1 MTDDDGIPQDVLVAT
16 LAEGRDQ
23 APRQS
28 PGMLGIR
35 VINWRT
41 LDDADAPEIWTD
53 LRDWVIWF
61 THRYNLASRKIPPCW
76 FKHGALV
83 EELSALHTAWL
94 VSFDSLDAGFGPIGW
109 HERLAVALPRLA
121 TWYNG
126 ECHNGHTE
134 LPQTGDDGVPTEWAD
149 WIGRSHAEA

>member
-1 MTDDDGIPQDVLVAT
+1 MTDDIPLDDLVAT
-16 LAEGRDQ
+16 LAEGWENR
-23 APRQS
+23 ASRQS

-41 LDDADAPEIWTD
+41 LEDEDAPQVWTD

-61 THRYNLASRKIPPCW
+61 THRYNIASRKIPPCW

-83 EELSALHTAWL
+83 EELSGLHTAWL
-94 VSFDSLDAGFGPIGW
+94 VSYDSLDAGYGPIGW
-109 HERLAVALPRLA
+109 HERLAVAIPRLA

-134 LPQTGDDGVPTEWAD
+134 LPQACDDAVPVEWAD
-149 WIGRSHAEA
+149 WIRKSHAHS

>member
-1 MTDDDGIPQDVLVAT
+1 MSDDIPLDDLVAS
-16 LAEGRDQ
+16 LAESWEDQ
-23 APRQS
+23 APRQT

-41 LDDADAPEIWTD
+41 LEDEDAPQVWTD
-53 LRDWVIWF
+53 LREWVVWF
-61 THRYNLASRKIPPCW
+61 THRYNIASRKVPPCW

-94 VSFDSLDAGFGPIGW
+94 VSYDSLDAGYGPIGW
-109 HERLAVALPRLA
+109 HERLAVAIPRLA

-126 ECHNGHTE
+126 ECHNGHSE
-134 LPQTGDDGVPTEWAD
+134 LPQTGDTADLPEWSA
-149 WIGRSHAEA
+149 WIGRSHAGS

>member
-16 LAEGRDQ
+16 LAEGWDQ

-41 LDDADAPEIWTD
+41 LGNADAPEVWTD
-53 LRDWVIWF
+53 LREWVVWF

-94 VSFDSLDAGFGPIGW
+94 VSYDSLDAGYGPIGW
-109 HERLAVALPRLA
+109 HERLAVAIPRLA
-121 TWYNG
+121 SWYNG

-134 LPQTGDDGVPTEWAD
+134 LPQTGDDAVPTEWAD
-149 WIGRSHAEA
+149 WIGRSHAGG

>member
-1 MTDDDGIPQDVLVAT
+1 MTDDIPLDDLVAS
-16 LAEGRDQ
+16 LAEEWEDQ
-23 APRQS
+23 PPRQS

-35 VINWRT
+35 AINWRT
-41 LDDADAPEIWTD
+41 LEDGDAPPVWTD
-53 LRDWVIWF
+53 LQDWVAWF
-61 THRYNLASRKIPPCW
+61 THRYNIATRKIPPCW

-94 VSFDSLDAGFGPIGW
+94 VSYDSLDAGYGPIGW
-109 HERLAVALPRLA
+109 HERLAVAIPRLA

-134 LPQTGDDGVPTEWAD
+134 LPQTGDDAVPAEWAD
-149 WIGRSHAEA
+149 WIRQSHANS

>member
-1 MTDDDGIPQDVLVAT
+1 MTDDDGIPQDLLVAS
-16 LAEGRDQ
+16 LPEGWDQ

-28 PGMLGIR
+28 PGMLGVR

-41 LDDADAPEIWTD
+41 LDNVDAPDVWTD
-53 LRDWVIWF
+53 LREWVIWF
-61 THRYNLASRKIPPCW
+61 THRYDLPARKIPPCW
-76 FKHGALV
+76 FRHGALV

-94 VSFDSLDAGFGPIGW
+94 VSFDGLDAGYGPIGW
-109 HERLAVALPRLA
+109 HERLAVAIPRLA

-134 LPQTGDDGVPTEWAD
+134 MIQASDCTPSEGWSQWITETHS
-149 WIGRSHAEA
+149 RP

>member
-1 MTDDDGIPQDVLVAT
+1 
-16 LAEGRDQ
+16 
-23 APRQS
+23 
-28 PGMLGIR
+28 MLGIR

-41 LDDADAPEIWTD
+41 LEDEDAPQVWTD
-53 LRDWVIWF
+53 LRSWVVWF
-61 THRYNLASRKIPPCW
+61 THRYNIAPRKIPPCW

-94 VSFDSLDAGFGPIGW
+94 VSYDSLDAGYGPIGW

-134 LPQTGDDGVPTEWAD
+134 LLQTGDDTIPTEWAD
-149 WIGRSHAEA
+149 WIRQSHANPQAERR

>member
-1 MTDDDGIPQDVLVAT
+1 
-16 LAEGRDQ
+16 
-23 APRQS
+23 
-28 PGMLGIR
+28 MLGIS

-41 LDDADAPEIWTD
+41 LTKEEAPEVWTD
-53 LRDWVIWF
+53 LGEWVDWFIR
-61 THRYNLASRKIPPCW
+61 RYNLPARKIPPCW
-76 FKHGALV
+76 YKHGALV

-94 VSFDSLDAGFGPIGW
+94 VSYDSLDAGYGPIGW

-134 LPQTGDDGVPTEWAD
+134 LPQAGNDAVPTEWAD
-149 WIGRSHAEA
+149 WISSSHARA

>member
-1 MTDDDGIPQDVLVAT
+1 MTDDIPLDDLVAS
-16 LAEGRDQ
+16 LAEGWEDQ

-41 LDDADAPEIWTD
+41 LEDEDAPEVWTD
-53 LRDWVIWF
+53 LRDWVVWF
-61 THRYNLASRKIPPCW
+61 THRYNIATRKIPPCW

-94 VSFDSLDAGFGPIGW
+94 VSYDSLDVGYGPIGW
-109 HERLAVALPRLA
+109 HERLAVAIPRLA

-134 LPQTGDDGVPTEWAD
+134 LPQTGDEVVPGEWTN
-149 WIGRSHAEA
+149 WIRQTHAQP

>member
-1 MTDDDGIPQDVLVAT
+1 MTDDTPLEDLVAS
-16 LAEGRDQ
+16 LAQGWEDQ

-28 PGMLGIR
+28 PGMLDIR

-41 LDDADAPEIWTD
+41 LADADAPEVWTD
-53 LRDWVIWF
+53 LRNWVTWF
-61 THRYNLASRKIPPCW
+61 THRYNLPTRKIPPCW

-94 VSFDSLDAGFGPIGW
+94 VSYDSLDAGYGPIGW
-109 HERLAVALPRLA
+109 HERLAVAIPRLA

-134 LPQTGDDGVPTEWAD
+134 VSQTGDDTLPAD
-149 WIGRSHAEA
+149 WGDWISHSHAGP